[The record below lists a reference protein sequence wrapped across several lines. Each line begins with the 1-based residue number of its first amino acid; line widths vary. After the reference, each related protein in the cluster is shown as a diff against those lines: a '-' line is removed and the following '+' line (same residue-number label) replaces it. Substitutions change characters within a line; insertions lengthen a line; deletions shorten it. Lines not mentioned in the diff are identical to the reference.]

1 MNVLTWIMLAFSVL
15 AGVDRIFGS
24 KLGLGK
30 EFEKGF
36 QLLGDLCLTM
46 LGLLTLAPLIAQWL
60 SPVFE
65 GFYNATGIDPSILT
79 SALLA
84 NDMGAATLAVQI
96 GKDPNIALFN
106 GLIVSS
112 MMGGT
117 IAFTL
122 PFAMTSVDPRHHDS
136 LFFGILCGVVTIPVG
151 CFVAGLICGI
161 SVGALLLDL
170 LPLILFAAIV
180 AAGLVFC
187 RRLCVKIF
195 RAFAV
200 CIKALITVGLI
211 LGLVEFLTGISL
223 IEGIAPMSESAMI
236 CFNAAAI
243 LTGAFPLLFLISRLL
258 RPVLGW
264 ISRKMGMNEASVLGL
279 LSSLATS
286 ITTFE
291 TIDKMDEKGVSVNG
305 AFMVSAAF
313 ALADHL
319 AFTLAFDASYVG
331 AMLAGKL
338 ISGVTAIV
346 LTFLLYRPAGS
357 RESHT

>member
-1 MNVLTWIMLAFSVL
+1 MNVMTWIMVAFSVL
-15 AGVDRIFGS
+15 AGVDRIFGG

-46 LGLLTLAPLIAQWL
+46 LGLLTVAPLIAQWL

-79 SALLA
+79 SSLLA

-96 GKDPNIALFN
+96 GKDEKIALFN

-122 PFAMTSVDPRHHDS
+122 PYAMTGVDPRHHDS
-136 LFFGILCGVVTIPVG
+136 LFFGILCGLVTVPVG
-151 CFVAGLICGI
+151 CFVSGLMCGI
-161 SVGALLLDL
+161 SMGALLLDL
-170 LPLILFAAIV
+170 LPLILFAIV
-180 AAGLVFC
+180 VAVGLVFC
-187 RRLCVKIF
+187 RRACVRVF

-200 CIKALITVGLI
+200 FIKALITVGLI

-223 IEGIAPMSESAMI
+223 MEGTAPMEESIKI

-243 LTGAFPLLFLISRLL
+243 LAGAFPMLFLISRLL
-258 RPVLGW
+258 KPALGW
-264 ISRKMGMNEASVLGL
+264 ASRKMGVNEASVLGL
-279 LSSLATS
+279 LSSLANS

-291 TIDKMDEKGVSVNG
+291 NVDQMDEKGICVNG
-305 AFMVSAAF
+305 AFMVAAAF

-338 ISGVTAIV
+338 ISGVFAVV
-346 LTFLLYRPAGS
+346 LTFLLYPRT
-357 RESHT
+357 EKK